1 MKFSYKEFNQNL
13 CKFWWIT
20 YQLKPIFFQYFLGNG
35 NILAARNLVLENTT
49 PITIYVTVT
58 DGVIWVKETLR
69 VDLTSK

>member
-1 MKFSYKEFNQNL
+1 MDNISTE
-13 CKFWWIT
+13 T
-20 YQLKPIFFQYFLGNG
+20 YLFQYFLGNG